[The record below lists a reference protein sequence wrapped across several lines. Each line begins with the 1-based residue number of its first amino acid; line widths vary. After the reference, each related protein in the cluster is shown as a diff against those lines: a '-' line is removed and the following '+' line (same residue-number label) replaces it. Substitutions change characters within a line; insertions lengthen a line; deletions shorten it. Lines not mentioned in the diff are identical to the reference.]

1 MNIFFTFTLLFL
13 LPLASFAQKPPKFFY
28 CQISGSPYKLL
39 STQVTI
45 KMDYGQ
51 PTKLLADNRM
61 RDPETGNLLV
71 FNSLMDAMNYMVEQG
86 WEFVQAYNESS
97 GEDGHETFFIMKRP
111 FEEFEEE
118 DPNEV
123 LLEE

>member
-1 MNIFFTFTLLFL
+1 MKIFFTFTLLFF
-13 LPLASFAQKPPKFFY
+13 LPLASFAQKPPKFIY

-39 STQVTI
+39 DTQVTI
-45 KMDYGQ
+45 NMDYGQ

-71 FNSLMDAMNYMVEQG
+71 FNSIMDAMNYMAEQG
-86 WEFVQAYNESS
+86 WEFVQAYSESYM
-97 GEDGHETFFIMKRP
+97 EERHETFFIMKRP
-111 FEEFEEE
+111 FEESEEE